1 MTTEPDHILRTYI
14 RALFTRPQRLLDI
27 IRRGGWKITRSHVR
41 AALPALRALSARPV
55 ATLKPEP
62 KAPQQ
67 WRIGIVLPLRHAP
80 GRAGHRSGDGPR
92 VSVTPTARHIARMQ
106 EALDSLPKMTR
117 AIFIAHCHDE
127 LTFETIAQRF
137 GIPVCDVVCEIS
149 LALVALDGVDSE
161 KDV

>member
-1 MTTEPDHILRTYI
+1 MTTKHDHILRKYI
-14 RALFTRPQRLLDI
+14 RAVVRPPRRLLDI
-27 IRRGGWKITRSHVR
+27 IRRGGRKIMRSRVK

-55 ATLKPEP
+55 TTLKPEP

-67 WRIGIVLPLRHAP
+67 WRIGTVLPLRHAP

-92 VSVTPTARHIARMQ
+92 VSVTPTAKQIARMQ
-106 EALDSLPKMTR
+106 ETLDSLPKMTR

-137 GIPVCDVVCEIS
+137 GIPVCDVVREIS

-161 KDV
+161 KDA